1 MMTPIWLGTS
11 WKMNKPLSQAMA
23 WCETLAARMPEG
35 CHPAIQ
41 PFVIPP
47 FTAIQPVSHFLQ
59 THQLPL
65 LTGAQNMHEAD
76 QGAWTGEISAAMLAE
91 TGATLVELGH
101 SERRAAFNE
110 SDAAINRKVHS
121 ALGHGLR
128 PLICIGDSAE
138 EKRWQVSRE
147 SVVRQMKIALYGLS
161 HQQALRT
168 LIAYEPVWAIGE
180 HGMPASPQEAGV
192 IHQALR
198 QALCERFGHE
208 TGTRIPLLYGGSV
221 TLQNAVE
228 LLRQQE
234 INGLFIGARPGTRK
248 AIATLFNALH
258 RNLFCR
264 RSNIKGTPEM
274 EIPGHD

>member
-1 MMTPIWLGTS
+1 
-11 WKMNKPLSQAMA
+11 
-23 WCETLAARMPEG
+23 
-35 CHPAIQ
+35 
-41 PFVIPP
+41 
-47 FTAIQPVSHFLQ
+47 
-59 THQLPL
+59 
-65 LTGAQNMHEAD
+65 
-76 QGAWTGEISAAMLAE
+76 MLAE

-180 HGMPASPQEAGV
+180 HGTPASPQEAGV

-234 INGLFIGARPGTRK
+234 INGLFIGRAARDAQGYCDIVQRVTQEFILQ
-248 AIATLFNALH
+248 AQ
-258 RNLFCR
+258 
-264 RSNIKGTPEM
+264 
-274 EIPGHD
+274 

>member
-1 MMTPIWLGTS
+1 MTPIWLGTS

-168 LIAYEPVWAIGE
+168 LIAYEPVWAIGTGRTATPE
-180 HGMPASPQEAGV
+180 
-192 IHQALR
+192 QAEEVCAAIRATVEDLFGAEVAEKLR
-198 QALCERFGHE
+198 V
-208 TGTRIPLLYGGSV
+208 LYGGSMNEG
-221 TLQNAVE
+221 NAA
-228 LLRQQE
+228 LLLAE
-234 INGLFIGARPGTRK
+234 PDIDGGLIGGAALKADSFIQIVKEA
-248 AIATLFNALH
+248 
-258 RNLFCR
+258 C
-264 RSNIKGTPEM
+264 
-274 EIPGHD
+274 

>member
-1 MMTPIWLGTS
+1 MMAPIWLGTS

-180 HGMPASPQEAGV
+180 HGTPASPQEAGV

>member
-1 MMTPIWLGTS
+1 MVRNQLENEQAAVPGDGLVRNAGS
-11 WKMNKPLSQAMA
+11 ADAGGLSPCYSA
-23 WCETLAARMPEG
+23 LR
-35 CHPAIQ
+35 HS
-41 PFVIPP
+41 P

-180 HGMPASPQEAGV
+180 HGTPASPQEAGV

-208 TGTRIPLLYGGSV
+208 TGNPYPAALWRQRNAAKRGGNCCASRRSMGC
-221 TLQNAVE
+221 LSA
-228 LLRQQE
+228 
-234 INGLFIGARPGTRK
+234 ARPGTRK

-258 RNLFCR
+258 RNLFLQAQ
-264 RSNIKGTPEM
+264 
-274 EIPGHD
+274 

>member
-1 MMTPIWLGTS
+1 
-11 WKMNKPLSQAMA
+11 
-23 WCETLAARMPEG
+23 
-35 CHPAIQ
+35 
-41 PFVIPP
+41 
-47 FTAIQPVSHFLQ
+47 
-59 THQLPL
+59 
-65 LTGAQNMHEAD
+65 
-76 QGAWTGEISAAMLAE
+76 MLAE

-180 HGMPASPQEAGV
+180 HGTPASPQEAGV

-228 LLRQQE
+228 LLRQQRSM
-234 INGLFIGARPGTRK
+234 GCLSAARPGTRK

-274 EIPGHD
+274 EIPAMIEQDSDYALLTEIAVAYYDQEQTQEEIAKRFGISRIKVGRLLKKRARRDC

>member
-1 MMTPIWLGTS
+1 
-11 WKMNKPLSQAMA
+11 
-23 WCETLAARMPEG
+23 
-35 CHPAIQ
+35 
-41 PFVIPP
+41 
-47 FTAIQPVSHFLQ
+47 
-59 THQLPL
+59 
-65 LTGAQNMHEAD
+65 
-76 QGAWTGEISAAMLAE
+76 MLAE

-161 HQQALRT
+161 HQQALQI

-180 HGMPASPQEAGV
+180 HGTPASPQEAGV

-198 QALCERFGHE
+198 EALCERFGHE
-208 TGTRIPLLYGGSV
+208 TGIRIPLLYGGSV
-221 TLQNAVE
+221 TLQNAVRTAAPAE
-228 LLRQQE
+228 DQWLVYRPRGLGRTRLLRHCSTRYTG
-234 INGLFIGARPGTRK
+234 IYFAGAV
-248 AIATLFNALH
+248 I
-258 RNLFCR
+258 
-264 RSNIKGTPEM
+264 
-274 EIPGHD
+274 

>member
-180 HGMPASPQEAGV
+180 HGTPASPQEAGV

-198 QALCERFGHE
+198 QALCELFGHE

-234 INGLFIGARPGTRK
+234 INGLFIGRAAWDAQSYCDIVQRVTQEFILQ
-248 AIATLFNALH
+248 AQ
-258 RNLFCR
+258 
-264 RSNIKGTPEM
+264 
-274 EIPGHD
+274 

>member
-1 MMTPIWLGTS
+1 MVRNQLENEQAAVGPWHGAKRWQRGCRRAVTPLFS
-11 WKMNKPLSQAMA
+11 PSS
-23 WCETLAARMPEG
+23 
-35 CHPAIQ
+35 
-41 PFVIPP
+41 FP

-76 QGAWTGEISAAMLAE
+76 QGASTGEISAAMLAE

-180 HGMPASPQEAGV
+180 HGTPASPQEAGV

-228 LLRQQE
+228 LLRQQRSM
-234 INGLFIGARPGTRK
+234 GCLSAARPDAQGYCDIVQRVTQEFILQ
-248 AIATLFNALH
+248 AQ
-258 RNLFCR
+258 
-264 RSNIKGTPEM
+264 
-274 EIPGHD
+274 

>member
-180 HGMPASPQEAGV
+180 HGTPASPQEAGV

-234 INGLFIGARPGTRK
+234 INGLFIGRAAGTRK

>member
-1 MMTPIWLGTS
+1 MVRNQLENEQAAVPGHGLVRNAGS
-11 WKMNKPLSQAMA
+11 ADAGGLSPCYSA
-23 WCETLAARMPEG
+23 LR
-35 CHPAIQ
+35 HS
-41 PFVIPP
+41 P

-180 HGMPASPQEAGV
+180 HGTPASPQEAGV

-234 INGLFIGARPGTRK
+234 INGLFIGRAAWDAQGYCDIVQRVTQEFILQ
-248 AIATLFNALH
+248 AQ
-258 RNLFCR
+258 
-264 RSNIKGTPEM
+264 
-274 EIPGHD
+274 

>member
-1 MMTPIWLGTS
+1 MTPIWLGTS

-180 HGMPASPQEAGV
+180 HGTPASPQEAGV

-234 INGLFIGARPGTRK
+234 INGLFIGRAAGTRK

>member
-11 WKMNKPLSQAMA
+11 WKMNKRCPRPWPGERWQRGCRRAVTPLFS
-23 WCETLAARMPEG
+23 PSS
-35 CHPAIQ
+35 
-41 PFVIPP
+41 F

-76 QGAWTGEISAAMLAE
+76 QAPGPGKS
-91 TGATLVELGH
+91 
-101 SERRAAFNE
+101 RRPCWQKPAPRLLSWDIQNDAPPFNE

-147 SVVRQMKIALYGLS
+147 SVRQMKIALYGLS

-180 HGMPASPQEAGV
+180 HGTPASPQEAGV

-198 QALCERFGHE
+198 QALASGLV
-208 TGTRIPLLYGGSV
+208 TRREPVSRCSM
-221 TLQNAVE
+221 A
-228 LLRQQE
+228 
-234 INGLFIGARPGTRK
+234 A
-248 AIATLFNALH
+248 A
-258 RNLFCR
+258 
-264 RSNIKGTPEM
+264 
-274 EIPGHD
+274 

>member
-1 MMTPIWLGTS
+1 MKRIRAPG
-11 WKMNKPLSQAMA
+11 
-23 WCETLAARMPEG
+23 R
-35 CHPAIQ
+35 
-41 PFVIPP
+41 
-47 FTAIQPVSHFLQ
+47 
-59 THQLPL
+59 
-65 LTGAQNMHEAD
+65 
-76 QGAWTGEISAAMLAE
+76 EISAAMLAE

-180 HGMPASPQEAGV
+180 HGTPASPPQEAGV

-228 LLRQQE
+228 LLRQQGDQWLVYRPR
-234 INGLFIGARPGTRK
+234 GLGRARLLRHCSTLLGIYFAGAV
-248 AIATLFNALH
+248 IY
-258 RNLFCR
+258 
-264 RSNIKGTPEM
+264 KGTPEM

>member
-1 MMTPIWLGTS
+1 MTPIWLGTS

-147 SVVRQMKIALYGLS
+147 SDGAADEDR
-161 HQQALRT
+161 
-168 LIAYEPVWAIGE
+168 PVWPE
-180 HGMPASPQEAGV
+180 PPA
-192 IHQALR
+192 
-198 QALCERFGHE
+198 
-208 TGTRIPLLYGGSV
+208 
-221 TLQNAVE
+221 
-228 LLRQQE
+228 
-234 INGLFIGARPGTRK
+234 GAADPD
-248 AIATLFNALH
+248 
-258 RNLFCR
+258 CV
-264 RSNIKGTPEM
+264 
-274 EIPGHD
+274 

>member
-1 MMTPIWLGTS
+1 
-11 WKMNKPLSQAMA
+11 
-23 WCETLAARMPEG
+23 
-35 CHPAIQ
+35 
-41 PFVIPP
+41 
-47 FTAIQPVSHFLQ
+47 
-59 THQLPL
+59 
-65 LTGAQNMHEAD
+65 
-76 QGAWTGEISAAMLAE
+76 MLAE

-180 HGMPASPQEAGV
+180 HGTPASPQEAV
-192 IHQALR
+192 SFIKR
-198 QALCERFGHE
+198 YVRRFASGLV
-208 TGTRIPLLYGGSV
+208 TRREPVSRCSM
-221 TLQNAVE
+221 A
-228 LLRQQE
+228 
-234 INGLFIGARPGTRK
+234 A
-248 AIATLFNALH
+248 A
-258 RNLFCR
+258 
-264 RSNIKGTPEM
+264 
-274 EIPGHD
+274 

>member
-1 MMTPIWLGTS
+1 
-11 WKMNKPLSQAMA
+11 
-23 WCETLAARMPEG
+23 
-35 CHPAIQ
+35 
-41 PFVIPP
+41 
-47 FTAIQPVSHFLQ
+47 
-59 THQLPL
+59 
-65 LTGAQNMHEAD
+65 MHEAD

-161 HQQALRT
+161 HQQALQT

-180 HGMPASPQEAGV
+180 HGTPPRRRRRALFIRRCARRSASCLVTRREPVSPCCMAA
-192 IHQALR
+192 ALR
-198 QALCERFGHE
+198 CKMRWNCCASRRSMGCL
-208 TGTRIPLLYGGSV
+208 S
-221 TLQNAVE
+221 A
-228 LLRQQE
+228 
-234 INGLFIGARPGTRK
+234 ARPGTRK
-248 AIATLFNALH
+248 VIATLFNALH
-258 RNLFCR
+258 RNLFYR
-264 RSNIKGTPEM
+264 RSNIRGTSEM
-274 EIPGHD
+274 EMPGHD